1 MIRIGSMQIVQ
12 LSYQLDVYF
21 TFFKN
26 RKSISF
32 ILIVKF
38 LDLGILL
45 SFKKNWLHSKEAVQE
60 DAPFS
65 TCTSSKDKAYIF
77 DEKKLAHM
85 ERTLKWIIHF
95 FKHVEVYENI

>member
-45 SFKKNWLHSKEAVQE
+45 SF
-60 DAPFS
+60 
-65 TCTSSKDKAYIF
+65 
-77 DEKKLAHM
+77 
-85 ERTLKWIIHF
+85 
-95 FKHVEVYENI
+95 